1 MLVVVGICSFYMM
14 ALGNLS
20 SVNYPRALIAERA
33 TQGARGGA
41 RFQGLIFLLYPI
53 TLLPVF
59 LAYLARYAFD
69 SEWAFI
75 LVLLLAAV
83 IGGVLYGI
91 AMESAVS
98 TAKHRREAI
107 LAELSRS

>member
-1 MLVVVGICSFYMM
+1 MLVVVGICSLYML

-20 SVNYPRALIAERA
+20 SVNSPRALTAERA

-41 RFQGLIFLLYPI
+41 RFQGLIFLFYPV

-69 SEWAFI
+69 SQLAFV
-75 LVLLLAAV
+75 LVLAIAAM

-98 TAKHRREAI
+98 TARHRREAI
-107 LAELSRS
+107 LAELSRT